1 VDLSSETRVSCVV
14 DPADAVQIDT
24 VAPGQLL
31 SLFGNDLVPSTGF
44 SPSSGVAPST
54 STFGV
59 YFNGIP
65 APILYSSAQQI
76 NLQVPFEIAGQ
87 STVQMQVVDQKTPL
101 HLSETY
107 TLGVV
112 QRQPAIYLTPA
123 TIASRF
129 TSYTECGGATVFGVA
144 AAALNADGSINNC
157 TNPAP
162 TGSMVTLFVNGLG
175 PVTPMLTTGAI
186 APAPPEALTPGIDIA
201 TNNAAFPSATLT
213 VPGAITGVSQVQVH
227 LPQGLLPNQPAFLV
241 PTDSGTI
248 LRERGILIW
257 VKP

>member
-1 VDLSSETRVSCVV
+1 MVKLLLVHACVV
-14 DPADAVQIDT
+14 DPADDVQIHT

-31 SLFGNDLVPSTGF
+31 SLFGNDLAPST
-44 SPSSGVAPST
+44 SPSPTSGVVPST

-59 YFNGIP
+59 YFNDIP

-87 STVQMQVVDQKTPL
+87 STVQMQVVDRQTPL

-123 TIASRF
+123 TIASRIN
-129 TSYTECGGATVFGVA
+129 SYTECGGATVFGVA
-144 AAALNADGSINNC
+144 AAALNADGTINDC

-162 TGSMVTLFVNGLG
+162 AGSMVTLFVNGLG
-175 PVTPMLTTGAI
+175 PVTPALTTGAI
-186 APAPPEALTPGIDIA
+186 DPAPPATLTPGIDIA
-201 TNNAAFPSATLT
+201 TTSVALPSATLT
-213 VPGAITGVSQVQVH
+213 VPRRSSRSSALAVLYYRKR
-227 LPQGLLPNQPAFLV
+227 LPSAA
-241 PTDSGTI
+241 GTVAAP
-248 LRERGILIW
+248 LAQSFGSAG
-257 VKP
+257 